1 MVDWSKLMPKDIRLK
16 EVKIYNLIAT
26 VIKNT
31 IKEKIEIQT
40 MYIDL
45 YNRTIF
51 QILPSKEVYKL
62 KSIINT
68 FQLIN

>member
-1 MVDWSKLMPKDIRLK
+1 MPKDIRLK

>member
-1 MVDWSKLMPKDIRLK
+1 MPKDIRLK
-16 EVKIYNLIAT
+16 KVNIYNLIAT

>member
-1 MVDWSKLMPKDIRLK
+1 MPKDIRLK
-16 EVKIYNLIAT
+16 EVKICNLIAT

>member
-1 MVDWSKLMPKDIRLK
+1 MHKDIRLK
-16 EVKIYNLIAT
+16 KVKIYNLIAT